1 MNKEQKNAEQQIRIM
16 KFDCEMRAKSV
27 ELATT
32 LSTSKTAESLL
43 ENADQIAKYVFGV
56 ATVPPKEK

>member
-1 MNKEQKNAEQQIRIM
+1 MNKEQKNTEQKVRLM

-43 ENADQIAKYVFGV
+43 ENADEIAKYVFGV
-56 ATVPPKEK
+56 STVPPKEK

>member
-27 ELATT
+27 ELAAT
-32 LSTSKTAESLL
+32 LSGSNSEKSLL
-43 ENADQIAKYVFGV
+43 ENADQIAKYIFGIT
-56 ATVPPKEK
+56 TVQPKEK

>member
-16 KFDCEMRAKSV
+16 KFDCEFRAKAV

-43 ENADQIAKYVFGV
+43 ENADQIAKYVFGIT
-56 ATVPPKEK
+56 TVQPKEK

>member
-1 MNKEQKNAEQQIRIM
+1 MNKEQKNAEQHIRIM
-16 KFDCEMRAKSV
+16 KYNCEMRAKSV